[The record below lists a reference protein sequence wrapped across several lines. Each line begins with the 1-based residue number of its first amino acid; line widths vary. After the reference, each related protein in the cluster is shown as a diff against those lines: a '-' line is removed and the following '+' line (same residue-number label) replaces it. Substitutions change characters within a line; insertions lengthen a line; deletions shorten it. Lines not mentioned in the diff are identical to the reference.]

1 MKKIMR
7 KDAFAV
13 LAGLLM
19 VLGAMAFCGCLS
31 TKVEEKDYED
41 IVFKSKSNIVQLG
54 ECSLDLEKNKFG
66 HITTATVNGE
76 IENTVSRMINV
87 YITCKFY
94 DKNDEFIEEKPY
106 KIFGLRGKPENGY
119 SRTFTIIYDDVNASR
134 VDHVRLE
141 AVEQLI

>member
-19 VLGAMAFCGCLS
+19 VLGAMTFCGCLG

-41 IVFKSKSNIVQLG
+41 IVFKSDIVLLR

-66 HITTATVNGE
+66 HITTATVNCE

-87 YITCKFY
+87 DITCKFY

-119 SRTFTIIYDDVNASR
+119 STTFTIIYDDVNASR
-134 VDHVRLE
+134 VDHVRLD

>member
-1 MKKIMR
+1 MR

-19 VLGAMAFCGCLS
+19 VLGAMAFCGCLG

-41 IVFKSKSNIVQLG
+41 IVFNSDIVLLR

-76 IENTVSRMINV
+76 IENTVSRMTNV
-87 YITCKFY
+87 DITCKFY
-94 DKNDEFIEEKPY
+94 DKNDELIEEKPY
-106 KIFGLRGKPENGY
+106 TIFGLRGKPELGY
-119 SRTFTIIYDDVNASR
+119 STTFTIIYDDVNASR
-134 VDHVRLE
+134 VDHVRLD
-141 AVEQLI
+141 AAEQLT